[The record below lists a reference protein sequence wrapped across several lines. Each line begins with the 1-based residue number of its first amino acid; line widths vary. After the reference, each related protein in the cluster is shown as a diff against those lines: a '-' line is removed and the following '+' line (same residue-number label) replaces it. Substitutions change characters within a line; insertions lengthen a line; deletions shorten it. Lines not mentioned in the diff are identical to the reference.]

1 MVAVLLLS
9 VVCMSEIVLHQGEC
23 CVLDLCFV

>member
-1 MVAVLLLS
+1 MVDVLLLN
-9 VVCMSEIVLHQGEC
+9 VVCMTEIVLDQGEC